1 MLEGIIMMTLVLKF
15 LIALLAAPVAV
26 GASAAFYENFL
37 LVKELSVSINYFIGG
52 VVTYVVI
59 HLLFYK
65 PTFLYVFGHEA
76 VHAGVSW
83 IFGGKVKGFKVS
95 KEGGSVATDKT
106 NAVVELSPYFVPIYA
121 IVVTLIYFLVA
132 SSYRINGSIFVFL
145 IGFTLAFHLI
155 STMEVM
161 KTRQPDFL
169 KSGYFFSIVLVY
181 ILNILVISGIFSLL
195 FPSFSIK
202 LFFIDL
208 LKVSRDIYMAII
220 RQLFF

>member
-1 MLEGIIMMTLVLKF
+1 MKALVLKF
-15 LIALLAAPVAV
+15 LIALLSIPIVV
-26 GASAAFYENFL
+26 GASIAFYKNFL
-37 LVKELSVSINYFIGG
+37 LVKELSASINYFIGG
-52 VVTYVVI
+52 AVTYVVI

-83 IFGGKVKGFKVS
+83 IFGGRIKGFKVS

-121 IVVTLIYFLVA
+121 IIVTLVYFLIA
-132 SSYRINGSIFVFL
+132 SSYSINGSMFVFL
-145 IGFTLAFHLI
+145 IGFALAFHLI
-155 STMEVM
+155 STVEVM
-161 KTRQPDFL
+161 KTRQPDFI

-181 ILNILVISGIFSLL
+181 ILNILVISVIFSLL
-195 FPSFSIK
+195 FPSFSMK
-202 LFFIDL
+202 RFFIDL
-208 LKVSRDIYMAII
+208 LRVSKDMYMAVI